1 MENIGKFV
9 NLFIKI
15 KRVEADYQE
24 KILDNINIFMIDL
37 AGNKH
42 DRNDDTCCAMHVNLI
57 TEFMFIC
64 IEQRVFFYVKNKRRK
79 KICQEINFKE

>member
-57 TEFMFIC
+57 TEHLLDLPGKSGIC
-64 IEQRVFFYVKNKRRK
+64 VFFRAH
-79 KICQEINFKE
+79 